1 VAATALTLGFRLA
14 SLGARN
20 LSRVEGLDLLLPG
33 GDREGARP
41 MMIEIGR
48 FEGVLP
54 PALALVVGIVLL
66 VAGRRV
72 FWLAVGAAGF
82 VFALVLALR
91 WLDARPF
98 WLLLGLAFLAGVV
111 GAMLAVLL
119 QRLAVAV
126 AGFLVGGW
134 AGLALWFLL
143 GGVEGFGALLA
154 FLVAG
159 VVAAI
164 LAGALFEAALIV
176 VSALIGAVLVAG
188 AAGAEGPFGMLLIVV
203 LAVAGAL
210 IQTAF
215 GRRRRSVE

>member
-1 VAATALTLGFRLA
+1 MVF
-14 SLGARN
+14 
-20 LSRVEGLDLLLPG
+20 
-33 GDREGARP
+33 
-41 MMIEIGR
+41 EIGR

-91 WLDARPF
+91 WLDTRPF
-98 WLLLGLAFLAGVV
+98 WLLFGLAVLAGVV
-111 GAMLAVLL
+111 GAVLAVLL
-119 QRLAVAV
+119 QRLAVAL

-134 AGLALWFLL
+134 AGLTLWLLL
-143 GGVEGFGALLA
+143 GGVQGLGALLA

-159 VVAAI
+159 IVAAI

-188 AAGAEGPFGMLLIVV
+188 AAGAGGLAGLLLIVV
-203 LAVAGAL
+203 LAGAGAL
-210 IQTAF
+210 IQTAL
-215 GRRRRSVE
+215 GRRRRRAAE

>member
-1 VAATALTLGFRLA
+1 
-14 SLGARN
+14 
-20 LSRVEGLDLLLPG
+20 
-33 GDREGARP
+33 
-41 MMIEIGR
+41 MMLEIGR
-48 FEGVLP
+48 FDGVLP
-54 PALALVVGIVLL
+54 PALALLVGIVLL

-91 WLDARPF
+91 WLDAEPV
-98 WLLLGLAFLAGVV
+98 WLLVGLAFLAGFV
-111 GAMLAVLL
+111 GAVLAVVL
-119 QRLAVAV
+119 QRVAVAL

-134 AGLALWFLL
+134 AGLALWLLL

-210 IQTAF
+210 IQAAL